1 MRSPSRPNNKSTSN
15 LIHDLVREG
24 SCMPTTSANVR
35 KISGNTQGNNI
46 APLLRKREEGLGFRS
61 SSEILGRIKKRE
73 VDQEEFNSAIK
84 ETRDKKNNACLN
96 FPMRDLR
103 EITFRPAVIEANEA
117 NEANTTYNGSCFIG
131 ATFGEEADLSHLK
144 FKYANFSHANLWD
157 VNLSGTNLSDAY
169 LRGADCRFANL
180 TNADLSKADL
190 SGTLFGQMTIFDETN
205 LSNTNLSKTN
215 LGYADL
221 TGAKID
227 GAKFAGVIQASI
239 NSASDPK
246 FSFNSK
252 NILDLLECL
261 DKTQLNQI
269 LGIGEEVPASEY
281 LQNLINELRD
291 GGKAKSRMQK
301 VLDVVELLEKEIQST
316 TPSSDAETL
325 RGVSRLSDRFSRMPE
340 GR

>member
-24 SCMPTTSANVR
+24 SYMPTISESMR

-46 APLLRKREEGLGFRS
+46 APLLSKREEGLGFRS

-84 ETRDKKNNACLN
+84 EARDKKNNACLN
-96 FPMRDLR
+96 FPMRDLK
-103 EITFRPAVIEANEA
+103 EITFRPAVIEA

-131 ATFGEEADLSHLK
+131 ATFGDEADLSQLK
-144 FKYANFSHANLWD
+144 FKYANFSHANLWG

-169 LRGADCRFANL
+169 LRRADCRFANL

-190 SGTLFGQMTIFDETN
+190 SGTLFGQMTIFDEAN
-205 LSNTNLSKTN
+205 LSNANLSKTN

-252 NILDLLECL
+252 NILDLLGRL
-261 DKTQLNQI
+261 DEGQLKEI
-269 LGIGEEVPASEY
+269 LGIGDEVPASKY

-291 GGKAKSRMQK
+291 GDKAKSRMQK
-301 VLDVVELLEKEIQST
+301 VLDVVELLEKKIQST
-316 TPSSDAETL
+316 TPSSDTETL
-325 RGVSRLSDRFSRMPE
+325 RGVSRLSDRFSRTP
-340 GR
+340 